1 MSAREAKNP
10 ATQRFGKI
18 DDLLNVNTKVE
29 TKDNVDINTKVE
41 VKDEVNNDIKEDINN
56 KINVNTE
63 DNNKLAALKDKMK
76 KNSKKESNKQVTVYL
91 TPKNYKRFNA
101 LKEKGQK
108 SELINQLLDLYFDE

>member
-18 DDLLNVNTKVE
+18 DDLLNVNSKVE
-29 TKDNVDINTKVE
+29 TNDN
-41 VKDEVNNDIKEDINN
+41 
-56 KINVNTE
+56 INVNTNVAV
-63 DNNKLAALKDKMK
+63 NNEVNEKVSNDVDINVENNTDKLAALKSKMK
-76 KNSKKESNKQVTVYL
+76 KSAKKESNKQVTVYL